1 MSEHPHD
8 PHSNDLIVWADRV
21 GSTQDMLHAM
31 AADGAT
37 DGTAVT
43 AVEQTDG
50 RGSRGRSWRSPR
62 GGLWLSV
69 LSRPQA
75 PMPAEALSIRVA
87 LAVAGALERRGV
99 DGVQLK
105 WPNDLIL
112 DGRKLGGILSEA
124 RWSGDR
130 LGWIAVGVGINV
142 ANEVPEELAKTAIA
156 LSERLPDARPSELA
170 LPVIA
175 AVRAAAVLTGP
186 LTAAERA
193 AFARRDWLAGRGLS
207 SPVVGTAAGIE
218 PDGAL
223 RVRRTDGVFESI
235 RVGPAVAVSF

>member
-1 MSEHPHD
+1 MS
-8 PHSNDLIVWADRV
+8 DLIVWADRAA
-21 GSTQDMLHAM
+21 STQDSLHVM
-31 AADGAT
+31 AAEGAE
-37 DGTAVT
+37 DGTAVV
-43 AVEQTDG
+43 AVEQSEG
-50 RGSRGRSWRSPR
+50 RGSRGRAWRSPR

-69 LSRPQA
+69 LSRPET

-87 LAVAGALERRGV
+87 LEIAGALEARGV
-99 DGVQLK
+99 ADIQLK

-130 LGWIAVGVGINV
+130 LGWIAIGVGINV
-142 ANEVPEELAKTAIA
+142 ANEIPAEY
-156 LSERLPDARPSELA
+156 ERAAVSLMASLPDVRPGDLA
-170 LPVIA
+170 VPVIES
-175 AVRAAAVLTGP
+175 VRAAAACTGG
-186 LTAAERA
+186 LSDAERT
-193 AFARRDWLAGRGLS
+193 AFAQRDWLSGRGLT

-223 RVRRTDGVFESI
+223 RVRRADGVFQSV